1 MKTYLVTVK
10 MQIQADDRLEAFCEA
25 EKIINK
31 VDVVAY
37 TDDALELPE
46 ILDE

>member
-10 MQIQADDRLEAFCEA
+10 MQIQADDRLEALYEA
-25 EKIINK
+25 EKIIDK

-37 TDDALELPE
+37 TDDAIELSE
-46 ILDE
+46 F